1 MKNAWGVVLRR
12 KCPRGQGDTKGR
24 KGLVGAGARGR
35 GAAGRGAAG
44 RGAASNGSGAP
55 GGGGVVCQLAPGAH
69 ALGEGGPGAMDG
81 RPGPKFSGRTAG
93 AAFCPGL
100 ARDVAIPPPAN
111 AVGLVVD
118 ARDHARPVLG
128 HGRMPP
134 ACPHGEEPPAQRAGK
149 RCLRGRSFAGVP
161 PGTLAPTRRERCG
174 PHPARGGLPGLWRL
188 GVGMK
193 KGGPHGAAWECVARE
208 PRPSRRGSWSA

>member
-1 MKNAWGVVLRR
+1 MRGVLFCAEKARVGRAMRKDERAWLARSKR
-12 KCPRGQGDTKGR
+12 
-24 KGLVGAGARGR
+24 AG
-35 GAAGRGAAG
+35 GAAG

-55 GGGGVVCQLAPGAH
+55 GGGGVVCQLVPGAH

-100 ARDVAIPPPAN
+100 ARDVAITPPAN

-134 ACPHGEEPPAQRAGK
+134 ACPHGEEPSAQRAEK
-149 RCLRGRSFAGVP
+149 RRLRGRSFAGVP

-193 KGGPHGAAWECVARE
+193 KGGPARGRLGMRCMGAAPA
-208 PRPSRRGSWSA
+208 